1 MDLFTE
7 KRRRGRLSYRWMWPS
22 LRCEVATHFEDRLQK
37 NIDEIIALSII
48 EVKDDNERRTTQN
61 DGSDE

>member
-1 MDLFTE
+1 MDLFAE
-7 KRRRGRLSYRWMWPS
+7 KRRRGRLSYRCMWPS